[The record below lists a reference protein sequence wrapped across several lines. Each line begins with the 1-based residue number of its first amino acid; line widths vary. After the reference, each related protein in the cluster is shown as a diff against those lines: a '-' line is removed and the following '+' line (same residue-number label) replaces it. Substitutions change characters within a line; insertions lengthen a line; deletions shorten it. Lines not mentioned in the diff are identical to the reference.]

1 MGLRIASMYLLEY
14 SKRKYKADYS
24 ETISLGRQFAAFTG
38 SELKKFQKAVGM
50 PSEDN
55 SKYFESPFAENIFE
69 DLFGYPIHSMDA
81 FDYEDA
87 EIIHD
92 MNKPIPKELM
102 NKYTCVIDG
111 GTTEHVFNYFQA
123 VKNCMDM
130 LKTGGHFIS
139 MVPTNNFNGHGL
151 YQFSPELFYSL
162 FTEENGFKIEDI
174 FIVKF
179 TATKKLWRISKTPQ
193 EAGERLQY
201 NTNTPTE
208 IFVVAKKIGERK
220 EELNVQQI
228 DYAMD
233 WYNDENKDNKKS
245 SRDSLTGKI
254 PRKLLFN
261 VGQFIFHPI
270 NKNKYTE
277 KIDMFKVFKKL
288 LTKEI
293 L

>member
-14 SKRKYKADYS
+14 AKRKYKTDYS
-24 ETISLGRQFAAFTG
+24 ETLSLGRQFAAFTDR
-38 SELKKFQKAVGM
+38 ELKKFQKDIGM
-50 PSEDN
+50 DFKDN
-55 SKYFESPFAENIFE
+55 TKYFESPFAEKIFE
-69 DLFGYPIHSMDA
+69 DIYGSKIQSMDA
-81 FDYEDA
+81 FEYEKA

-92 MNKPIPKELM
+92 LNKTIPKELK
-102 NKYTCVIDG
+102 NKYTCIIDG

-123 VKNCMDM
+123 IKNCMDM
-130 LKTGGHFIS
+130 LKVGGHFIS

-179 TATKKLWRISKTPQ
+179 SATNKTWRISKTPQ

-208 IFVVAKKIGERK
+208 IFVVAKKTGERK
-220 EELNVQQI
+220 EELSVLQI

-233 WYNDENKDNKKS
+233 WYNEENKDNKKS

-261 VGQFIFHPI
+261 VGQFVFHPI

-277 KIDMFKVFKKL
+277 KINMSEALRKQ
-288 LTKEI
+288 I
-293 L
+293 